1 MTLKHKNTT
10 FTLKKGV
17 IYPKAS
23 ALPASAKA
31 TVLVILLFTM
41 RLVHCL
47 CTHKCYILLLARE
60 RWTKPLYWTFL
71 QICNDAL
78 QIFGGYGYLK
88 DYAVQQYM
96 RDCRVHQILEGST
109 SIAS

>member
-1 MTLKHKNTT
+1 MTLKHKNTA
-10 FTLKKGV
+10 FTSKKGV

-23 ALPASAKA
+23 ALSASAKA
-31 TVLVILLFTM
+31 TLLIILLFTM
-41 RLVHCL
+41 LLVHCL
-47 CTHKCYILLLARE
+47 CMHKCYYHKLGNKV
-60 RWTKPLYWTFL
+60 TKPLYWTFL

-88 DYAVQQYM
+88 DYAVQQYV